1 MNEEV
6 VIKSYQAKWADKLF
20 KIVLGIEISLAGLFI
35 ILAIYKCFEATQFF
49 KVAFNSELEYECNCG
64 KTYNFYI
71 ALRWHSIMAHESHY
85 PSYFYFAPVYF
96 AFHIQWVFLMGVT
109 LLSRWLYTKNNVI
122 VTNQMVYGKS
132 FWGRT
137 VSLPIQQI
145 TAVVSARFYS
155 RLVIATTIGTVHFI
169 MIGNH
174 AEIARALTNLIN
186 QVQEETLVK
195 KPLQVLQEESSLS
208 EEEKLLGLLNQDIIT
223 QEEFDAKKAQILKR
237 KRSKAVISR

>member
-6 VIKSYQAKWADKLF
+6 VIKSYQAKWADTLF

-71 ALRWHSIMAHESHY
+71 TLRWHSIFSHESRY

-109 LLSRWLYTKNNVI
+109 LLSRWLYTQNHVI
-122 VTNQMVYGKS
+122 VTERTVYGKS

-137 VSLPIQQI
+137 VMLPIQQI
-145 TAVVSARFYS
+145 TAVVSAKFYS
-155 RLVIATTIGTVHFI
+155 RLTIVTTNGRVNFI

-174 AEIARALTNLIN
+174 AKIALAIRTLIS
-186 QVQEETLVK
+186 QVQEDTLVK
-195 KPLQVLQEESSLS
+195 KSVKALNEGPSLS

-237 KRSKAVISR
+237 KRSKAVIFR